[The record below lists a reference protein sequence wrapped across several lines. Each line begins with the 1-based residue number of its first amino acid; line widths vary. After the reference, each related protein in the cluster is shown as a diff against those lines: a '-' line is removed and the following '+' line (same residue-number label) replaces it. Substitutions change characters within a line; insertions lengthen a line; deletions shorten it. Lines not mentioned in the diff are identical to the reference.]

1 VPSAAALTGLRDPQ
15 ADQSRPDA
23 VTAVSLALRIPVFT
37 VVTLGL
43 GLGAHVMAGGSPPT
57 GGALAT
63 LAVLVGLAWRVVAA
77 REQSLVRLTLTLWAM
92 QAGLHVAMA
101 EGGCGVAGGA
111 VTGMSHPEAG
121 HLLASSQV
129 LLSCSGMPPGMAH
142 GATGAPW
149 AGMWVTHAVAGLLV
163 ALWLRRGE
171 ARVWRAVR
179 RLLPRLREAFRAA
192 RVSLARRGPA
202 WVSVP
207 VADLH
212 APVLVALGDPRRGPP
227 PSNR

>member
-1 VPSAAALTGLRDPQ
+1 MALTDLRDPQ

-43 GLGAHVMAGGSPPT
+43 GMGAHVMAGGSPPT
-57 GGALAT
+57 GGALLT

-77 REQSLVRLTLTLWAM
+77 REQSLVQLTLTLWAM

-101 EGGCGVAGGA
+101 DGGCGA
-111 VTGMSHPEAG
+111 VSGMTHHEAG
-121 HLLASSQV
+121 HLVASAEALV
-129 LLSCSGMPPGMAH
+129 SCSGMPPGMAH
-142 GATGAPW
+142 GAMGAPW

-179 RLLPRLREAFRAA
+179 RLLPRLRSAFSAA
-192 RVSLARRGPA
+192 RVRKALRRPA

-212 APVLVALGDPRRGPP
+212 APVLVAISDPRRGPP